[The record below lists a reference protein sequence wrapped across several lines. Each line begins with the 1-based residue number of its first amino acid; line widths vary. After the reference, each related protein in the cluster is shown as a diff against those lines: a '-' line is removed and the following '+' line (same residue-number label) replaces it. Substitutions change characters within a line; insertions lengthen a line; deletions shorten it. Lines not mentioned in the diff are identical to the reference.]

1 MEWIFTQMDVP
12 TTLMGQPWHVVFER
26 PAQTWLWLV
35 GAIVLVS
42 TAIFSYI
49 NIRGSRSARIFLFSL
64 RVITL
69 SIISILAMEPII
81 EWPREKTEQDFVQVL
96 VDRSSSLQVRDM
108 LDGQN
113 KIISRVEF
121 QNEILQNGVWDR
133 LAQDHKLEWVSV
145 TGNATLVSN
154 KQALPEARGNRTLL
168 ASALRET
175 LQRNLGRPLSAV
187 VIISDGRSQDAI
199 NATTLR
205 QMQAL
210 GVPVFTIPLGDP
222 NGVNDQAILSVEAP
236 QSGFLQDQIPVQ
248 ATLNSRNPNKKI
260 RVVLKDKESQ
270 RKIDEQEV
278 VSGPDGK
285 ASVTLVGPVSYT
297 HLTLPTKLL

>member
-12 TTLMGQPWHVVFER
+12 TTLMGQPWHIVFER

-108 LDGQN
+108 LDSQN

-121 QNEILQNGVWDR
+121 QNEILQLIILKKKKKR
-133 LAQDHKLEWVSV
+133 L
-145 TGNATLVSN
+145 
-154 KQALPEARGNRTLL
+154 
-168 ASALRET
+168 
-175 LQRNLGRPLSAV
+175 
-187 VIISDGRSQDAI
+187 
-199 NATTLR
+199 
-205 QMQAL
+205 
-210 GVPVFTIPLGDP
+210 
-222 NGVNDQAILSVEAP
+222 
-236 QSGFLQDQIPVQ
+236 
-248 ATLNSRNPNKKI
+248 
-260 RVVLKDKESQ
+260 
-270 RKIDEQEV
+270 
-278 VSGPDGK
+278 
-285 ASVTLVGPVSYT
+285 
-297 HLTLPTKLL
+297 